1 MAYVIMPGGF
11 GTLDELFEAVT
22 LIQTHRIKPL
32 PVILVGSDF
41 WSGLVEWVRSR
52 LLSEKRISPEDM
64 DIIQILDD
72 PEEIVK
78 TVKRVVIL

>member
-1 MAYVIMPGGF
+1 
-11 GTLDELFEAVT
+11 
-22 LIQTHRIKPL
+22 
-32 PVILVGSDF
+32 
-41 WSGLVEWVRSR
+41 VEWVRSR